1 MYAKLVLRSKTRM
14 TDQFYTYRIPSE
26 LLEDIEIGMR
36 VLVPF
41 GRGNKTTVG
50 LVVEINS
57 DLNENYKV
65 KDIIKTIE
73 DRPILNQELIDI
85 ANFMCDEYLSDLSSS
100 FQTVLPPGDIVKIN
114 EVFYSNFEND
124 EDEFLRF
131 LSDPKDYDEVKRK
144 FPNMGRTQL
153 NDLVESGAISRRYE
167 FTKDANIKYIK
178 IVKLLKPDFNGI
190 SIRAHKQHE
199 IMNYLSHKKSCE
211 LSEVLK
217 ATNSSLTSLRALE
230 KKNLISITDKRVFRE
245 VIDEEIKTYSSHVL
259 NSQQEKVFKEIISSS
274 NTTFLLKGV
283 TGSGK
288 TEVYLHLAEAVMDRG
303 QQVMILVPEIALTP
317 QTIAR
322 FAGRF
327 GKKVAVLHS
336 RLSISERFD
345 QWRMIREGFVQIV
358 VGTRS
363 AVFAPFQ
370 NLGMII
376 IDEEHELSYI
386 SEKNPKYDAIDIARF
401 RANYNNCSVVLGTA
415 TPRIESFYNTKIGEY
430 KLLELSSRANKNEL
444 PEVVTVDMREE
455 LKKGNITMFSDVL
468 REEME
473 IALERKKQVILFLN
487 KRGHTSYVFCRNCGY
502 NQRCDDCD
510 VSMTYHKSKGLSICH
525 FCGKTANKPLIC
537 PSCGSNAI
545 KEFGAGTQKLEEY
558 TKEVF
563 PNAKVARM
571 DMDTMSKKGSYNRI
585 YKLMENGEIDILIGT
600 QMLSKGLDFK
610 NVTVVGIVAADL
622 TLNLPD
628 YRSQEKTFQLL
639 TQVAGRAGRGDDKGK
654 VVIQTYQPDHYA
666 ILNAMDHDYDEFFN
680 NEIKM
685 RREYKYPPF
694 ENLVL
699 IRVIH
704 QDRLKASKRSF
715 EIIKII
721 RENLKTK
728 DYEIIGPN
736 PAVIE
741 RIRNMY
747 RFNIVIKTKNELN
760 MLKQVL
766 DESIIRN
773 KDLIGDGYKM
783 FFMINPISLF

>member
-199 IMNYLSHKKSCE
+199 IMNYLSHIKSCE

>member
-14 TDQFYTYRIPSE
+14 TDQYYTYRIPSE
-26 LLEDIEIGMR
+26 LTDEIEIGMR

-50 LVVEINS
+50 LVVE
-57 DLNENYKV
+57 LNDDIDEEYKV
-65 KDIIKTIE
+65 KDIIKPIE
-73 DRPILNQELIDI
+73 DSPILNRELIDI
-85 ANFMCDEYLSDLSSS
+85 AQFMCDEYLSDLSSS
-100 FQTVLPPGDIVKIN
+100 FQTVLPPGDIVTIN
-114 EVFYSNFEND
+114 EIFYSNIEND
-124 EDEFLRF
+124 EDDFLIF
-131 LSDPKDYDEVKRK
+131 LSNPRNYEEVKIR
-144 FPNMGRTQL
+144 FPEISRSRL
-153 NDLVESGAISRRYE
+153 NELVENGTISRRYE
-167 FTKDANIKYIK
+167 FTKDANVKFIKV
-178 IVKLLKPDFNGI
+178 VKLLKSDLSVI
-190 SIRAHKQHE
+190 SPRAHKQLE
-199 IMNYLSHKKSCE
+199 VMEYINNKKSCE
-211 LSEVLK
+211 LSEIMK
-217 ATNSSLTSLRALE
+217 ATNSSLTSIRALE
-230 KKNLISITDKRVFRE
+230 EKNLISITDKRVFRE
-245 VIDEEIKTYSSHVL
+245 VLDEEIKTYSSHKL
-259 NSQQEKVFKEIISSS
+259 NKQQEKVFNEIESSK

-288 TEVYLHLAEAVMDRG
+288 TEVYLHLAEAVMNRG

-336 RLSISERFD
+336 RLSLSERFD
-345 QWRMIREGFVQIV
+345 QWRMIKEGLVQIV

-370 NLGMII
+370 NLGLII

-401 RANYNNCSVVLGTA
+401 RASYNHCSVVLGTA
-415 TPRIESFYNTKIGEY
+415 TPRIESYYNAKIGEY
-430 KLLELSSRANKNEL
+430 KLLELTDRANQNEL
-444 PEVVTVDMREE
+444 PEVITVDMREE
-455 LKKGNITMFSDVL
+455 LKKGNITMFSDAL
-468 REEME
+468 RDEME
-473 IALERKKQVILFLN
+473 LALNNNKQIILFLN

-502 NQRCDDCD
+502 SQRCDDCD

-545 KEFGAGTQKLEEY
+545 KEFGAGTQRLEEY

-563 PNAKVARM
+563 PTARVARM

-585 YKLMENGEIDILIGT
+585 YKQMENNEIDILIGT
-600 QMLSKGLDFK
+600 QMLSKGFDFK

-639 TQVAGRAGRGDDKGK
+639 TQVAGRAGRGEDKGK
-654 VVIQTYQPDHYA
+654 VVIQTYQPKHYA
-666 ILNAMDHDYDEFFN
+666 ILNAMTHDYDEFFN

-685 RREYKYPPF
+685 RKEYKYPPF

-704 QDRLKASKRSF
+704 QDRIKASRRSF

-721 RENLKTK
+721 RENLKTN
-728 DYEIIGPN
+728 DYLIIGPN

-747 RFNIVIKTKNELN
+747 RFNIVIKTKSELD
-760 MLKQVL
+760 MIKKIL
-766 DESIIRN
+766 DEFIIRN
-773 KDLIGDGYKM
+773 KDLMGDGYKI